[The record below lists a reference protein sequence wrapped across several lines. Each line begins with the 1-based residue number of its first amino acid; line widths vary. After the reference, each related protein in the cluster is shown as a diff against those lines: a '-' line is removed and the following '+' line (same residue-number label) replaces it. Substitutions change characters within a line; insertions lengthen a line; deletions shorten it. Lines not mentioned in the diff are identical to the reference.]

1 MADFGENDK
10 KWQLFTEN
18 DLYFKLRKIVTY
30 KSKVPVFG
38 ENAIEEVDLDLE

>member
-1 MADFGENDK
+1 MIYISNLSSLK
-10 KWQLFTEN
+10 T

-38 ENAIEEVDLDLE
+38 EDAIEEVDPELEKYN